1 MSDNLMKWN
10 PIEAQSSKN
19 VLNNIG
25 LVSEMSIPLKRFRE
39 RSDGIR
45 LPLIRHWCLCKWCQ
59 LFDKENQNLNHWKDE
74 VFAFID
80 DLQSIDIK
88 NGISK
93 KKTLTN
99 MWLNDY
105 DFNNAN
111 KVFKIIRGTFRRE
124 GIEDESQLMEV
135 SSEFASNG
143 VNGLIDVISN
153 DDINVDEYIEGEFDN
168 PIDFHSEK

>member
-1 MSDNLMKWN
+1 M
-10 PIEAQSSKN
+10 
-19 VLNNIG
+19 
-25 LVSEMSIPLKRFRE
+25 
-39 RSDGIR
+39 
-45 LPLIRHWCLCKWCQ
+45 
-59 LFDKENQNLNHWKDE
+59 FDKENQNLNHWKDE

-105 DFNNAN
+105 DFNDAN

-153 DDINVDEYIEGEFDN
+153 DDIPVDEYIEGEFDN
-168 PIDFHSEK
+168 PIDFNI

>member
-10 PIEAQSSKN
+10 PLEAQSSKN
-19 VLNNIG
+19 VLNNLG

-99 MWLNDY
+99 MWLISTMQTRY
-105 DFNNAN
+105 S
-111 KVFKIIRGTFRRE
+111 K
-124 GIEDESQLMEV
+124 
-135 SSEFASNG
+135 SSEG
-143 VNGLIDVISN
+143 
-153 DDINVDEYIEGEFDN
+153 
-168 PIDFHSEK
+168 HSDAKVLRMNLN